1 MHNLGALAIPTLW
14 PDFPASGTAVELCV
28 PVGKVPSQKFRGLLG
43 GTSPKRC
50 FGYRV
55 TSLDK
60 SLRMP
65 LLNCQ
70 LVELCPC

>member
-1 MHNLGALAIPTLW
+1 MHNLGALAIPTLCSDRG
-14 PDFPASGTAVELCV
+14 PFPASGTAVELCI

-60 SLRMP
+60 SLRKP
-65 LLNCQ
+65 LS
-70 LVELCPC
+70 